1 MVGHKTSA
9 TKENEEI
16 DDNDELSKE
25 EEKIKTFYE
34 QDFNDLMLHLKEKY
48 PKELFDLDGIGKQ
61 LDLSKFSKDFFG
73 KSIKTTS
80 DISVDQNSNVDDVSV
95 ISYTNEL
102 KKPFERINSYYM
114 LWKECRTLYGLET
127 ANKAVE
133 LNLAGDIYINDIK
146 SSFLEFQHCCSLSNL
161 T

>member
-1 MVGHKTSA
+1 MYLNISY
-9 TKENEEI
+9 
-16 DDNDELSKE
+16 D
-25 EEKIKTFYE
+25 

-73 KSIKTTS
+73 KLTKTTS
-80 DISVDQNSNVDDVSV
+80 DISVDQNSNVDDISV

-114 LWKECRTLYGLET
+114 LWKHLKL
-127 ANKAVE
+127 
-133 LNLAGDIYINDIK
+133 
-146 SSFLEFQHCCSLSNL
+146 F
-161 T
+161 